1 MTYSFK
7 YRLATEQGI
16 TLQFICISVL
26 LSYAARF
33 LVAHNLLIITNN
45 LLLWNVLVFAA
56 DLTEIDFLA
65 ISANIIA
72 S

>member
-1 MTYSFK
+1 M
-7 YRLATEQGI
+7 
-16 TLQFICISVL
+16 L
-26 LSYAARF
+26 LVF